1 MPSAVSAGWRRG
13 APDGHTLWQWPE
25 TGLPISA
32 QDLAHTQV
40 AMARSA
46 RVIFSCA
53 CLPYSFHEMA
63 MYDLPATINYI
74 LQRTGQ
80 EQLYYVAYS
89 QGTTIG
95 TEEESKLAESHQLC
109 TPSLGVFLK
118 PWSGRVMS
126 RHFQITKRERAG
138 NCFDRRVMSTGSPKP
153 GASHCCQSLTC

>member
-13 APDGHTLWQWPE
+13 APDSHTLWQWPE
-25 TGLPISA
+25 NELPISA
-32 QDLAHTQV
+32 QDLAYTQV

-46 RVIFSCA
+46 RVIFSRA
-53 CLPYSFHEMA
+53 CLPCSFHEMA

-95 TEEESKLAESHQLC
+95 TEEESK
-109 TPSLGVFLK
+109 P
-118 PWSGRVMS
+118 GRVTSAVHPQSGGVPKTLVREGNIQAFPNNKRGKS
-126 RHFQITKRERAG
+126 R
-138 NCFDRRVMSTGSPKP
+138 
-153 GASHCCQSLTC
+153 